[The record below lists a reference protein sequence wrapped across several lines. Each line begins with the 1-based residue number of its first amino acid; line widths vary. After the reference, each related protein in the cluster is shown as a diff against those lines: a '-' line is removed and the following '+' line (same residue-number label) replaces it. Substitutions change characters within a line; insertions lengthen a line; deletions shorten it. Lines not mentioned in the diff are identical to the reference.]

1 MADVFDTKKRSEVM
15 SRIRGKGN
23 KSTELALVAALKK
36 AGIKGWRRHIVL
48 KLELRPKRGAPADA
62 KPPFLIAKPDF
73 VFRTERVAVFV
84 DGCFWHQCPL
94 HSKVPANNRGFWE
107 HKLAR
112 NVERDRAA
120 NKALKAK
127 GWRVVRIWE
136 HDAADADRLAR
147 CVSRLCRAYA
157 LGPSATTAFSASRNR
172 TASSAARYGLSS
184 VKVAVRLPCG

>member
-84 DGCFWHQCPL
+84 DGCFWHGCPE
-94 HSKVPANNRGFWE
+94 HFVPPKANRGFWAE
-107 HKLAR
+107 KIR
-112 NVERDRAA
+112 TNQERDRRSDI
-120 NKALKAK
+120 ALADA
-127 GWRVVRIWE
+127 GWRVVHVWE
-136 HDAADADRLAR
+136 HE
-147 CVSRLCRAYA
+147 
-157 LGPSATTAFSASRNR
+157 P
-172 TASSAARYGLSS
+172 
-184 VKVAVRLPCG
+184 P